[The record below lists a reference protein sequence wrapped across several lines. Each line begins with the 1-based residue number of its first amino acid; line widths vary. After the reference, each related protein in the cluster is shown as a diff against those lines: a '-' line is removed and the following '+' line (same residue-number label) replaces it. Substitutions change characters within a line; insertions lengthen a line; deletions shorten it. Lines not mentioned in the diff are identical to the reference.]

1 MREAV
6 DSLEEQRSEI
16 GMLEQD
22 VKKYRE
28 IFCQAVME
36 LVAERACRTLR
47 AQVEK
52 LSG

>member
-6 DSLEEQRSEI
+6 DSLEEQHRSEI

-36 LVAERACRTLR
+36 LVAERVLPDPTC
-47 AQVEK
+47 
-52 LSG
+52 SS